1 MKIVIIGGTGLIGSK
16 VRTRLRDKGHEVIAS
31 SPNTGV
37 NTFTGEGLDEVLINT
52 DVVIDLAKSHSF
64 EEKAVM
70 EFFTTAGRNLL
81 AAEKKAGEKHH
92 LALSI
97 VGVLLMQYSG
107 YMRAKKAQ
115 EDLIVQSGF
124 PYTIIRSTQFFE
136 FIRSIVDRATVGDVV
151 HISDVQ
157 FQPIAAE
164 DVASFEADAA
174 LEAPVYSILEI
185 AGPGRFSMPAI
196 VTRYLQTTND
206 PRKVELKSQGQNYGA
221 QIGFYSLVPAG
232 KAKLG
237 AINFE
242 TWLAGQ
248 QQRA

>member
-16 VRTRLRDKGHEVIAS
+16 VTARLREKGHEVIAT
-31 SPNTGV
+31 SPKTGV
-37 NTFTGEGLDEVLINT
+37 NTLTGEGLDEALINT
-52 DVVIDLAKSHSF
+52 DVVIDLAKPPSF
-64 EEKAVM
+64 EDKTVM
-70 EFFTTAGRNLL
+70 EFFTTAGGNLL
-81 AAEKKAGEKHH
+81 AAEKKAGVKHH
-92 LALSI
+92 LAISI
-97 VGVLLMQYSG
+97 VGVLQMQDNG

-115 EDLIVQSGF
+115 EDLIVQSGI

-136 FIRSIVDRATVGDVV
+136 FIRSIADRATEENVV

-164 DVASFEADAA
+164 DVAAFVADAA
-174 LEAPVYSILEI
+174 LEAPINSILEI

-196 VTRYLQTTND
+196 VTRYLQIAND
-206 PRKVELKSQGQNYGA
+206 PRKVEPDNQGQNYSA
-221 QIGFYSLVPAG
+221 RIGFYSLVPAG

-242 TWLAGQ
+242 AWLTGQ
-248 QQRA
+248 LHRA